1 MNDSNSSD
9 VILRLSAVP
18 GIGPKKLSKLLSHLD
33 MDDLDQLDSERLGK
47 YGFNS
52 RQIQAYL
59 VGCLELEKARRW
71 QQASCNHHI
80 VTLADSTYPMRLKQI
95 VAPPPVLFV
104 VGSVDCLCQL
114 QIAIV
119 GSRQAGVVAKQQ
131 VSHIAAQL
139 AECGIVITSGLALG
153 IDGAAHQGALE
164 KGRTIA
170 VMGTGCDRI
179 YPARHRHLAQQISEA
194 GALVSE
200 FFPGT
205 AANAQHFPRRNRV
218 ISALS
223 VGVVVSEAALKSG
236 SLITAHYALEQN
248 RELFA
253 IPGNIDNPL
262 TEGPHRLIQDGAKLI
277 TSAADIL
284 EEVIPIS
291 PDILDKTALPS
302 DNSCQQQLPTGGL
315 LDNVGYETTSIDQI
329 VERSLLPVEQV
340 VGELIELEMSG
351 FIAVVPG
358 GYVRLRRNP

>member
-1 MNDSNSSD
+1 MSDSNISD
-9 VILRLSAVP
+9 VILRLYAVP
-18 GIGPKKLSKLLSHLD
+18 GIGPKKLAKLLLHLSGD
-33 MDDLDQLDSERLGK
+33 ELAKLNRTTLSE

-52 RQIQAYL
+52 SQIQAYL
-59 VGCLELEKARRW
+59 SGCAQLDKARLWR
-71 QQASCNHHI
+71 QASTNHHI
-80 VTLADSTYPMRLKQI
+80 VTLADAAYPERLKQI

-104 VGSVDCLCQL
+104 VGSVSALAKR

-119 GSRQAGVVAKQQ
+119 GSRQAGIVAKRQ

-164 KGRTIA
+164 TGQTIA

-179 YPARHRHLAQQISEA
+179 YPARHRQLAQQISGQ

-223 VGVVVSEAALKSG
+223 IGVVVSEAALKSG

-248 RELFA
+248 REIFA

-262 TEGPHRLIQDGAKLI
+262 TEGPHQLIQHGAKLI

-284 EEVIPIS
+284 EEVIPIA
-291 PDILDKTALPS
+291 PDILDKKALPS

-315 LDNVGYETTSIDQI
+315 LDNVGYETTSIDEI

-340 VGELIELEMSG
+340 VGKLIELEMSG
-351 FIAVVPG
+351 FIGVVPG

>member
-1 MNDSNSSD
+1 MNHSNCSD
-9 VILRLSAVP
+9 VILRLCAVP
-18 GIGPKKLSKLLSHLD
+18 GIGPKTLSKLLSHRSMSDLSHLD
-33 MDDLDQLDSERLGK
+33 RDILSE

-52 RQIQAYL
+52 RQIQDYL
-59 VGCLELEKARRW
+59 TGCLELDRARSW
-71 QQASCNHHI
+71 LQSSSNHHI
-80 VTLADSTYPMRLKQI
+80 ITLADAAYPMRLKQI

-104 VGSVDCLCQL
+104 LGSVECLSQF

-119 GSRQAGVVAKQQ
+119 GSRQAGVVAKRQ
-131 VSHIAAQL
+131 VSYIAAQL
-139 AECGIVITSGLALG
+139 AECGIIITSGLALG

-164 KGRTIA
+164 KGCTVA

-205 AANAQHFPRRNRV
+205 AANARHFPRRNRV

-253 IPGNIDNPL
+253 IPGSIDNPL

-291 PDILDKTALPS
+291 PDILDKKALPS